1 MTDDVIKG
9 KTIHIALI
17 PDGNRRYAKKHH
29 RPVWYGHIM
38 GSKNIERFVDWCAEY
53 KEIKT
58 ITIFALSTENLTRG
72 GKEIDK
78 LWGIYKNYLRRVARS
93 KKTKE
98 HGIKVN
104 ILGSEGVWRS
114 DVRQAARDAMKLTA
128 QYSRKVVNI
137 MLSYGSQFE
146 IINAARKALDKGVKK
161 GPVKKLFDDYLM
173 VSQPVDLIIRTGD
186 QHRLSNFMLYQSA
199 YAEIYFSK
207 TMWPDFTRK
216 EFDKIMK
223 WYFKQQRKF
232 GR

>member
-1 MTDDVIKG
+1 
-9 KTIHIALI
+9 
-17 PDGNRRYAKKHH
+17 
-29 RPVWYGHIM
+29 
-38 GSKNIERFVDWCAEY
+38 
-53 KEIKT
+53 
-58 ITIFALSTENLTRG
+58 
-72 GKEIDK
+72 
-78 LWGIYKNYLRRVARS
+78 
-93 KKTKE
+93 
-98 HGIKVN
+98 
-104 ILGSEGVWRS
+104 
-114 DVRQAARDAMKLTA
+114 VRQAARDAMKLTA